1 MANKKGDTTRIQA
14 VPDVNKCT
22 NLGCYSMKERE
33 AYAVKTRKDQMLST
47 IYYFPDFEKPYTKT
61 FKVEKGELGHGN
73 GMCCAEKYIFFG
85 CWVKDPGSAITHFI
99 GMLMAIFA
107 AIPLLIKAAH
117 EPGRIYLVS
126 IAVYAVSLILLYAAS
141 TTYHTFN
148 ISKKVNTILK
158 KIDHMMI
165 SVLIAG
171 SYTPICLLV
180 LGGRMGWILLAIVW
194 GFAIAGILIKAFW
207 VFCPKW
213 VSSVLYIGMGWTC
226 VLAFTQLL
234 NSLSPAAFGWLL
246 AGGIIYTVG
255 GVIYALKLPIFNSK
269 HKNFGSHE
277 IFHLFVMGG
286 SLCHF
291 VVMYAFVL

>member
-1 MANKKGDTTRIQA
+1 MT
-14 VPDVNKCT
+14 
-22 NLGCYSMKERE
+22 
-33 AYAVKTRKDQMLST
+33 QMIKS
-47 IYYFPDFEKPYTKT
+47 
-61 FKVEKGELGHGN
+61 H
-73 GMCCAEKYIFFG
+73 
-85 CWVKDPGSAITHFI
+85 VKDPGSAITHFI

-107 AIPLLIKAAH
+107 AVPLLIKAAH
-117 EPGRIYLVS
+117 KPGRIYIIS

-148 ISKKVNTILK
+148 RSEKINTVLK

-165 SVLIAG
+165 FILIAG

-180 LGGRMGWILLAIVW
+180 LKGKTGIILLSIVW
-194 GFAIAGILIKAFW
+194 GIAILGIVLKAFW

-226 VLAFTQLL
+226 VLAFTQIL
-234 NSLSPAAFGWLL
+234 NSMSPAAFGWLL
-246 AGGIIYTVG
+246 AGGIIYTIG
-255 GVIYALKLPIFNSK
+255 GVIYALKLPLFNNR

-277 IFHLFVMGG
+277 IFHIFVMLG
-286 SLCHF
+286 SACHF

>member
-1 MANKKGDTTRIQA
+1 MFYH
-14 VPDVNKCT
+14 
-22 NLGCYSMKERE
+22 LGGVKFMK
-33 AYAVKTRKDQMLST
+33 QH
-47 IYYFPDFEKPYTKT
+47 I
-61 FKVEKGELGHGN
+61 
-73 GMCCAEKYIFFG
+73 
-85 CWVKDPGSAITHFI
+85 KDPGSAITHFI

-117 EPGRIYLVS
+117 EPGHIYVISLA
-126 IAVYAVSLILLYAAS
+126 IYAASLILLYAAS
-141 TTYHTFN
+141 TTYHTFDKSEK
-148 ISKKVNTILK
+148 INTILK

-165 SVLIAG
+165 FVLIAG

-180 LGGRMGWILLAIVW
+180 LDKKTGIPLLALVW
-194 GFAIAGILIKAFW
+194 GIAIAGILIKAFW
-207 VFCPKW
+207 VYCPKW

-226 VLAFTQLL
+226 VLAFTQIL

-255 GVIYALKLPIFNSK
+255 GIIYALKLPLFNNK

-286 SLCHF
+286 SACHF
-291 VVMYAFVL
+291 IVMYAYLLP

>member
-1 MANKKGDTTRIQA
+1 MAEQLTEHI
-14 VPDVNKCT
+14 
-22 NLGCYSMKERE
+22 
-33 AYAVKTRKDQMLST
+33 
-47 IYYFPDFEKPYTKT
+47 
-61 FKVEKGELGHGN
+61 
-73 GMCCAEKYIFFG
+73 
-85 CWVKDPGSAITHFI
+85 KDPGSAITHFI

-107 AIPLLIKAAH
+107 AIPLLIKAAR
-117 EPGRIYLVS
+117 EPSRIYI
-126 IAVYAVSLILLYAAS
+126 IAITIYAVSLILLYAAS

-148 ISKKVNTILK
+148 KSRKVNTILK

-180 LGGRMGWILLAIVW
+180 LGGKTGLILLTIVW
-194 GFAIAGILIKAFW
+194 AFAIAGILIKAFW

-234 NSLSPAAFGWLL
+234 NSLNPAAFGWLL

-269 HKNFGSHE
+269 HKYFGSHE
-277 IFHLFVMGG
+277 IFHLFVMAG
-286 SLCHF
+286 SACHF